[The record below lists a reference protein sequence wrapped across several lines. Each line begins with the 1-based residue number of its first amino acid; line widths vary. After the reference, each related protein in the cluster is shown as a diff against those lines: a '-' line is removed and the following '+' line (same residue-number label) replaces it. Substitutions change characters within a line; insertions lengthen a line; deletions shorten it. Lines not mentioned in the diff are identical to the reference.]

1 MHTKLLSPIYTPAET
16 NQPTHGTRVSFGQNP
31 GEGFKW
37 GSILCQCEHKGPWA
51 QKYLQFRSSGLF
63 VWILSTK
70 WLFLFYL
77 KMFYWSLVDLQ
88 CSVSFRWTAKWIT
101 PTHISTPFFF
111 FKIFFSRL
119 GYYRALTR
127 VPCATQQV
135 LMSYLC
141 YIYSVYMSTPISQPL
156 LHSLSFG
163 CTVSLMLRMG
173 FLQLQWAGAI
183 LSLQSAGFSLWW
195 LVLLPSTG
203 SRH

>member
-1 MHTKLLSPIYTPAET
+1 MIY
-16 NQPTHGTRVSFGQNP
+16 NVQ
-31 GEGFKW
+31 
-37 GSILCQCEHKGPWA
+37 
-51 QKYLQFRSSGLF
+51 
-63 VWILSTK
+63 
-70 WLFLFYL
+70 
-77 KMFYWSLVDLQ
+77 
-88 CSVSFRWTAKWIT
+88 SVSGGQQSESLLQIY
-101 PTHISTPFFF
+101 PLLFFF

-173 FLQLQWAGAI
+173 FLQLQ
-183 LSLQSAGFSLWW
+183 
-195 LVLLPSTG
+195 
-203 SRH
+203 